1 MLINPNGYRLVN
13 GSMNFTFRAGKKTPE
28 TKEKRQ
34 PVFLDWLIYGEE
46 GEERERGF
54 GIFVRVN
61 IWAEFSKFFN

>member
-1 MLINPNGYRLVN
+1 M
-13 GSMNFTFRAGKKTPE
+13 SFTFRAGKKTPE